1 MRVAIVAGPH
11 YPVPPPRYGGTER
24 VIGFLVRGLI
34 EEGHEPVLLGPGDSQ
49 VDCELVP
56 ICDEAIGF
64 PTRKRDR
71 PAHDELRA
79 EIERRTS
86 EELRRLL
93 PRVDLV
99 HSHGFDLIDFQD
111 FPNLTTLHGAIGF
124 NQLGYYLERKNLYYV
139 SISRNQQG
147 ACPDLQ
153 YVGVVYNGEDPEP
166 FPIVE
171 EPDDH
176 VCFLGRLDHEKN
188 PHLAIELAINLGIPI
203 KLAGKV
209 DFQGERYFEEQV
221 RPHLEHPLVEFL
233 GELDFAEKLELFA
246 HARCNLHPTGFR
258 EPFGLTVLEAAFCGT
273 PTLAIARGS
282 MPELI
287 ELGRTGMLVE
297 DFVEGYHQIEQCFD
311 MDRAYIAHRARHL
324 FNYRTMTRQY
334 MRAYKRVVDIFETRR
349 KQDSHIRSLVADAKS
364 DLEAIWQEEATGG
377 RATPADEP
385 TGADDGDFSAI
396 RARRGTGDD

>member
-11 YPVPPPRYGGTER
+11 YPVPPLRYGGTER
-24 VIGFLVRGLI
+24 VIGYLVRGLL
-34 EEGHEPVLLGPGDSQ
+34 EEGHEPVLLASGDSK
-49 VDCELVP
+49 VECELVP
-56 ICDEAIGF
+56 ICDAAIGF
-64 PTRKRDR
+64 PARSSEV
-71 PAHDELRA
+71 PAHEALRA
-79 EIERRTS
+79 EIERRTR

-124 NQLGYYLERKNLYYV
+124 TELAYYLQRKNLYYV

-171 EPDDH
+171 EPDDYL
-176 VCFLGRLDHEKN
+176 CFLGRLDDEKN
-188 PHLAIELAINLGIPI
+188 PHLAIQLAINLGLPI
-203 KLAGKV
+203 RLAGKV
-209 DFQGERYFEEQV
+209 DFQGERYFEERV
-221 RPHLEHPLVEFL
+221 RPYLDHPLVEFL
-233 GELDFAEKLELFA
+233 GELDFDEKVELLA

-287 ELGRTGMLVE
+287 EVSRTGMLVE
-297 DFVEGYHQIEQCFD
+297 DFVEGYHQIERCFE
-311 MDRAYIAHRARHL
+311 MDRAYIAQRARLL
-324 FNYRTMTRQY
+324 FNYRTMTKQY
-334 MRAYKRVVDIFETRR
+334 LRAYERVIDIFETRR
-349 KQDSHIRSLVADAKS
+349 EQDRIIRSLAAKAKS
-364 DLEAIWQEEATGG
+364 DLESIWQEET
-377 RATPADEP
+377 RAGEGEKTRSPLA
-385 TGADDGDFSAI
+385 
-396 RARRGTGDD
+396 

>member
-1 MRVAIVAGPH
+1 MRIAIVAGPH
-11 YPVPPPRYGGTER
+11 YPIPPLRYGGTER
-24 VIGFLVRGLI
+24 VIAYLVRGLL
-34 EEGHEPVLLGPGDSQ
+34 EQGHEPVLLAPGDST
-49 VDCELVP
+49 VACELVP
-56 ICDEAIGF
+56 ICDAAIGF
-64 PTRKRDR
+64 PTHRRDI
-71 PAHDELRA
+71 PAHDALRE

-93 PRVDLV
+93 PRVDVV
-99 HSHGFDLIDFQD
+99 HSHGFDLCDFQS
-111 FPNLTTLHGAIGF
+111 FPNLTTLHGAIG
-124 NQLGYYLERKNLYYV
+124 LDALAYYLERTNLYYV

-153 YVGVVYNGEDPEP
+153 YVGVVYNGEDPDL

-171 EPDDH
+171 EPDDY

-221 RPHLEHPLVEFL
+221 RPYLDHPLVEFL
-233 GELDFAEKLELFA
+233 GELDFGEKVALLG

-287 ELGRTGMLVE
+287 EVGRTGLLVE
-297 DFVEGYHQIEQCFD
+297 DFVEGYHQIEECFE
-311 MDRAYIAHRARHL
+311 MDREYIAHRARLL
-324 FNYRTMTRQY
+324 FNYRTMAKQY
-334 MRAYKRVVDIFETRR
+334 CRAYERVIDIFETRR
-349 KQDSHIRSLVADAKS
+349 EQDRLIRSLAEETKAA
-364 DLEAIWQEEATGG
+364 LESIWHEETHSGDG
-377 RATPADEP
+377 E
-385 TGADDGDFSAI
+385 GARSAS
-396 RARRGTGDD
+396 R